1 MAQDIPTL
9 ETTAR
14 DKTGSRY
21 SARLR
26 EAGQI
31 PAVVYGH
38 KQDPVH
44 VAVDAQVIT
53 GLLHENTQLVNAQ
66 VAGKTEPCLIKDIQ
80 WDYLGDHI
88 IHVDLARVDLSEEVE
103 VEVELELTGDPKSL
117 QEAGAVLDHPLSTV
131 TVKCRAD
138 AIPERLIHDISE
150 LTTDAPITVADLT
163 LPAGVVAVTDPETII
178 AQVQIMAEIEE
189 EEAVE
194 AEAAE
199 GEPEVIGAKKEDE
212 AE

>member
-103 VEVELELTGDPKSL
+103 VEVVD
-117 QEAGAVLDHPLSTV
+117 AFVVLASVSVEVEVDVSFN
-131 TVKCRAD
+131 
-138 AIPERLIHDISE
+138 
-150 LTTDAPITVADLT
+150 
-163 LPAGVVAVTDPETII
+163 GVVAGGFVASSTPSDDP
-178 AQVQIMAEIEE
+178 A
-189 EEAVE
+189 
-194 AEAAE
+194 
-199 GEPEVIGAKKEDE
+199 
-212 AE
+212 